1 LEYFKTIFL
10 ESAAGF
16 INNLDAKTRKK
27 IFYNIRLAEKSN
39 DPKLFKKLTD
49 DIWEFRVRFS
59 NNQIRLL
66 SFWDKRDNE
75 NTLVVTTNGFVKKTQ
90 KTPKTEINKAKKI
103 RSEYLKY

>member
-1 LEYFKTIFL
+1 MSEDLKEYSEIKPEFNRCYDK
-10 ESAAGF
+10 
-16 INNLDAKTRKK
+16 
-27 IFYNIRLAEKSN
+27 
-39 DPKLFKKLTD
+39 
-49 DIWEFRVRFS
+49 EFRVRFS

-75 NTLVVTTNGFVKKTQ
+75 NTLVITTNGFVKKTQ